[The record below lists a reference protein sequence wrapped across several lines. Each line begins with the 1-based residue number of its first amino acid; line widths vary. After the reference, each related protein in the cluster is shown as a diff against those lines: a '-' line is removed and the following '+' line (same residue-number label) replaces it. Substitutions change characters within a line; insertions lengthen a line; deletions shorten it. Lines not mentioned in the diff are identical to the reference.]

1 MGTTVI
7 SSRIFPDPVMM
18 MTITLREVEF
28 LCQKT
33 GENAE
38 IIKSA
43 ILSAETIPDIQE
55 IIEKK
60 FPGEIIIDA

>member
-1 MGTTVI
+1 
-7 SSRIFPDPVMM
+7 MM

-55 IIEKK
+55 IIEKR
-60 FPGEIIIDA
+60 FPGELIIDA